1 MKGRG
6 IVSENRNTKMLIP
19 KHVERMAEER
29 TLRFKIRRSDG
40 SEIELEGSFEYVKA
54 KFEEMLDQMPT
65 LNAEATPAMPTT
77 TIASEG
83 EAMSK
88 QLAGLVE
95 TTADGKIHYTFRAD
109 ILTAKEAVAL
119 MLYIHHP
126 KPLKHDELSS
136 LLSAGWKT
144 THSHV
149 VRARASELK
158 REGRLIMESGRYSL
172 SGAGL
177 QWVQTQ
183 VIAKLRAESQ

>member
-1 MKGRG
+1 M
-6 IVSENRNTKMLIP
+6 P
-19 KHVERMAEER
+19 EER
-29 TLRFKIRRSDG
+29 RLRFKIRRSDG

-54 KFEEMLDQMPT
+54 KFEEMLDEMPI
-65 LNAEATPAMPTT
+65 LNAHATSAIPTATTVAEAGGADQ
-77 TIASEG
+77 
-83 EAMSK
+83 

-126 KPLKHDELSS
+126 KPLKHDELSD
-136 LLSAGWKT
+136 LLSTGWKT

-158 REGRLIMESGRYSL
+158 RDGRLIMESGRYSL

-183 VIAKLRAESQ
+183 VIAKLRAQSQ